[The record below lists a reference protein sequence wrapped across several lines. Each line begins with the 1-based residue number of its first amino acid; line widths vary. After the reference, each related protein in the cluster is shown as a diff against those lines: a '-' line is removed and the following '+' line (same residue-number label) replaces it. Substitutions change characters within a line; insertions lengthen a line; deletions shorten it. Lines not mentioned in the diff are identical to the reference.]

1 MKLKITSLV
10 EFHELYESTL
20 KGKTMSIRLAYKFNQ
35 IENLC
40 KEKVEFF
47 NNSLASIITKY
58 CEKNED
64 GQPLST
70 DNGKTVQIKKDCIEV
85 CNNELQE
92 LNNLE
97 VEIPDYQ
104 ISIDDLESLSLTL
117 KEVNILMPFLKES
130 NDNDDEG
137 N

>member
-1 MKLKITSLV
+1 MKLKITGLV

-20 KGKTMSIRLAYKFNQ
+20 KGKTMPILLAYKFNQ

-47 NNSLASIITKY
+47 NNSLASIIMKY
-58 CEKNED
+58 CEKNEE

-70 DNGKTVQIKKDCIEV
+70 DNGKTVQIKKDCIDI

-104 ISIDDLESLSLTL
+104 ISIDDLENLSFTL
-117 KEVNILMPFLKES
+117 KEVGTLMPFLKE
-130 NDNDDEG
+130 NNEG